1 MLKNRFAVAAL
12 VLALS
17 VALVPTPS
25 HAAPWG
31 WNSVSTV
38 SAASAAGFFQ
48 KIGSWWNSLLN
59 GTERPARHQG
69 SAIDIRKNGC
79 GIDPNGT
86 PCGTGTGAGGTGTTT
101 VSDPADPSGSI

>member
-12 VLALS
+12 ILALS

-31 WNSVSTV
+31 WNSVSTP
-38 SAASAAGFFQ
+38 SAASFFQ

-59 GTERPARHQG
+59 GTERPAHRQG
-69 SAIDIRKNGC
+69 SIDVRKNGC

-86 PCGTGTGAGGTGTTT
+86 PCGTGTGAGGTGTVT
-101 VSDPADPSGSI
+101 VSDPADGDRG